1 MKFKIECTLQDP
13 RATCRHSN
21 TGNYN
26 DMKKKKIKHWNRLS
40 KEVIKISFWIFSL
53 SNNLTKSS
61 EALSERLDQMMFR
74 IFFQIKFLY
83 NSMKRS
89 DERSGHWWISEEI
102 RKLSVILFSMWSMIP
117 ISNAKLLSS
126 LSWRML
132 KEWSIIKEWP
142 QREVIHKELVSP
154 SFLL

>member
-1 MKFKIECTLQDP
+1 MHLARPTSHMQTFQHRKLQWYEEKKNQTLEQIVQ
-13 RATCRHSN
+13 RS
-21 TGNYN
+21 YQ
-26 DMKKKKIKHWNRLS
+26 
-40 KEVIKISFWIFSL
+40 ISFWIFSL

-61 EALSERLDQMMFR
+61 EALSECLDQMMFR

-89 DERSGHWWISEEI
+89 DERSGHWWISEKI